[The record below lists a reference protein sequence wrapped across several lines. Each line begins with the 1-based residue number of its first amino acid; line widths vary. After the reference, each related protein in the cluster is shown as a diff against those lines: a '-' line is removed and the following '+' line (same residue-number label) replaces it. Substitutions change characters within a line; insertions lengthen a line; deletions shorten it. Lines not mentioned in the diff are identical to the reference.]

1 MQLARFDDLL
11 KYFDSLK
18 YNKIINQTQNDFKIK
33 IKNHTDDLKSRF
45 KII

>member
-11 KYFDSLK
+11 KYFDGLK

-33 IKNHTDDLKSRF
+33 IE
-45 KII
+45 IINTK